1 MSEIKQLLLLKKKE
15 LEEKIKPLLILQKE
29 LDEVNK
35 ALDALNT
42 SKKEECDGWGCSGC
56 NICRRGPFY
65 R

>member
-1 MSEIKQLLLLKKKE
+1 MSEIKQLLLAKKKE
-15 LEEKIKPLLILQKE
+15 LEEKIKLFLIMQKE

-42 SKKEECDGWGCSGC
+42 SKKEECDGWGCPVC
-56 NICRRGPFY
+56 AICRRGPFY

>member
-1 MSEIKQLLLLKKKE
+1 MSEIKQLLLSKKKE

-42 SKKEECDGWGCSGC
+42 SKKEECDGCQGCD
-56 NICRRGPFY
+56 ICRRGPFY